1 MRDLKRMRDFC
12 PAPSDAV
19 RAMVMGLRTARKTKN
34 FIVEMDVYSH
44 VNTWSKEKICF
55 GCAATCTIFE
65 SLDLWPQM
73 REYAV
78 SRGPDNV
85 AEDAAEVERLAGVDW
100 DDLRRFEIAID
111 DLRGDGEVERLCKYY
126 EVDVSLSVSTSL
138 PLLGSSYSE
147 WELLEYEAFADAL
160 KTAGL

>member
-1 MRDLKRMRDFC
+1 MKKLKNMRDFC

-19 RAMVMGLRTARKTKN
+19 RAMVKGLRTARDAKD
-34 FIVEMDVYSH
+34 FRIDMGSFGH
-44 VNTWSKEKICF
+44 VGRKHEEKICF

-126 EVDVSLSVSTSL
+126 EVDVSLSVNTSL

-160 KTAGL
+160 STVGL